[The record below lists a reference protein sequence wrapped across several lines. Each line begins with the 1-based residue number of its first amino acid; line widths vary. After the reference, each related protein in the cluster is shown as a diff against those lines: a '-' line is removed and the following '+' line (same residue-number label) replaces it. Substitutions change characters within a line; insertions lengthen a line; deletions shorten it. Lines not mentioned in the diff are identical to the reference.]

1 MIAKED
7 PISFSIPVLRVSQ
20 PIGSF
25 FIGVIDCKRLCE
37 ITDFDVR
44 RLIKERD
51 FEKYLGIQRPLDK
64 SRVKEIREYVG
75 TSDACFPTGVILSV
89 RAECAKYDERSRS
102 LELSNHID
110 AEDPERTILYR
121 QIAKV
126 IDGQHRIE
134 GLKESEGLQFDINI
148 SIFVD
153 IDVAQE
159 GYIFSTVNL
168 AQTKVN
174 RSLAYDLYDLAKA
187 KSPQKFCHNA
197 AVALDKGKDS
207 ALYHRI
213 KRLGVATEGRFGET
227 ITQATF
233 VDALM
238 RYISKNPMS
247 DRDVYLKGGTPSK
260 ASTEES
266 KQLIFRN
273 MLIENRDLEIVDVLW
288 NYFHAVRTRW
298 PVAWDSSERGDMLS
312 KTNGFRALMR
322 FLGPAYL
329 SVAKKIGEVPSK
341 SQFAKLFSEIEM
353 TDADFNIEQYVP
365 GTSGEAALFKAFKE
379 KSGLS
384 S

>member
-64 SRVKEIREYVG
+64 SRVKEIREYVS

-89 RAECAKYDERSRS
+89 RAECAKYDEQNRS

-110 AEDPERTILYR
+110 AEDPDRTILYR

-134 GLKESEGLQFDINI
+134 GLKESEGLQFDMNI
-148 SIFVD
+148 AVFVD

-233 VDALM
+233 VDSLM
-238 RYISKNPMS
+238 RYISKNPMN
-247 DRDVYLKGGTPSK
+247 DRDIYLKGGTPSK

-288 NYFHAVRTRW
+288 NYFHAVRARW

-329 SVAKKIGEVPSK
+329 SVAKKIGEVPVESR
-341 SQFAKLFSEIEM
+341 FEELFKGIEM
-353 TDADFNIEQYVP
+353 TDADFNIEQYIP
-365 GTSGEAALFKAFKE
+365 GTSGEAALFKAFKK
-379 KSGLS
+379 KSGLAS
-384 S
+384 

>member
-64 SRVKEIREYVG
+64 SRVKEIREYVS

-89 RAECAKYDERSRS
+89 RAECAKYDEQTRN

-110 AEDPERTILYR
+110 AEDPDRTILYR

-134 GLKESEGLQFDINI
+134 GLKESGDLQFDMNI

-197 AVALDKGKDS
+197 AVALDKEKDS

-233 VDALM
+233 VDSLM
-238 RYISKNPMS
+238 RYISKNPMG

-273 MLIENRDLEIVDVLW
+273 MLVDNRDLEIVDVLW
-288 NYFHAVRTRW
+288 NYFHAVRARW

-329 SVAKKIGEVPSK
+329 SIARKIGEVPSK
-341 SQFAKLFSEIEM
+341 TEFEKLFAEIQM
-353 TDADFNIEQYVP
+353 TDADFNIERYVP

-379 KSGLS
+379 KSRLS
-384 S
+384 T

>member
-64 SRVKEIREYVG
+64 SRVKEIREYVS

-89 RAECAKYDERSRS
+89 RAECAKYDEQNRS

-110 AEDPERTILYR
+110 AEDLDRTILYR

-134 GLKESEGLQFDINI
+134 GLKESGDLQFDMNI

-233 VDALM
+233 VDSLM

-247 DRDVYLKGGTPSK
+247 DRDVYLKGGTPLK

-288 NYFHAVRTRW
+288 NYFHAVRARW
-298 PVAWDSSERGDMLS
+298 SVAWDSAERGDMLS

-329 SVAKKIGEVPSK
+329 SIARKIGEVPGK
-341 SQFAKLFSEIEM
+341 TQFEKLFAEIQM
-353 TDADFNIEQYVP
+353 TDADFNIERYVP

>member
-1 MIAKED
+1 MNVAED
-7 PISFSIPVLRVSQ
+7 PISFDIPVLEVRQ

-25 FIGVIDCKRLCE
+25 FIGVIDARRLCD

-51 FEKYLGIQRPLDK
+51 FEKYLGIQRPLDN
-64 SRVKEIREYVG
+64 SRVKEIREYV
-75 TSDACFPTGVILSV
+75 TTQDACFPTGVILSV
-89 RAECAKYDERSRS
+89 RGYCATYDSERHI
-102 LELSNHID
+102 LTLSNHID
-110 AEDPERTILYR
+110 PEDSEKTVFYR

-134 GLKESEGLQFDINI
+134 GLKESQGITFEMNI
-148 SIFVD
+148 SVFVD
-153 IDVAQE
+153 IDIAQE
-159 GYIFSTVNL
+159 GYVFSTVNL

-174 RSLAYDLYDLAKA
+174 RSLAFDLYELAKT

-197 AVALDKGKDS
+197 AVALDQNETS

-213 KRLGVATEGRFGET
+213 KRLGVATEGRFTET

-233 VDALM
+233 VDSLM
-238 RYISKNPMS
+238 RYISRNPMT
-247 DRDVYLKGGTPSK
+247 DRDAYLRGNTPPK
-260 ASTEES
+260 ASKEES
-266 KQLIFRN
+266 NALIFRN
-273 MLIENRDLEIVDVLW
+273 MLVDNRDLEIVDVVW
-288 NYFHAVRTRW
+288 NYFAAVSKRW
-298 PVAWDSSERGDMLS
+298 PTAWNSLQRGHMLN

-329 SVAKKIGEVPSK
+329 SIIRKIGEVPNQT
-341 SQFAKLFSEIEM
+341 QFDQLLGIIEL
-353 TDADFNIEQYVP
+353 TDADFNIEQFKP

-384 S
+384 

>member
-1 MIAKED
+1 MNAAED
-7 PISFSIPVLRVSQ
+7 PISFDIPVLEVRQ

-25 FIGVIDCKRLCE
+25 FIGVIDAKRLCD

-51 FEKYLGIQRPLDK
+51 FEKYLGIQRPLDN
-64 SRVKEIREYVG
+64 SRVREIREYV
-75 TSDACFPTGVILSV
+75 TTQDACFPTGVILSV
-89 RAECAKYDERSRS
+89 RGDCAAYDSGRQ
-102 LELSNHID
+102 LLTLSNHID
-110 AEDPERTILYR
+110 PDDSEQTVLYR

-134 GLKESEGLQFDINI
+134 GLKESPGITFEMNV

-159 GYIFSTVNL
+159 GYVFSTVNL

-174 RSLAYDLYDLAKA
+174 RSLAFDLYELAKT

-197 AVALDKGKDS
+197 AVALDQNKTS

-213 KRLGVATEGRFGET
+213 KRLGVATEGRFTET
-227 ITQATF
+227 ITQATV
-233 VDALM
+233 VDSLM
-238 RYISKNPMS
+238 RYISRNPMK
-247 DRDVYLKGGTPSK
+247 DRDIYLRGNTPPK

-266 KQLIFRN
+266 KALIFRN
-273 MLIENRDLEIVDVLW
+273 MLIDDRDLEIVDVLW
-288 NYFHAVRTRW
+288 NYFAAVSARW
-298 PVAWDSSERGDMLS
+298 PTAWNSLQRGDMLN

-329 SVAKKIGEVPSK
+329 SIVKKIGEVPNQT
-341 SQFAKLFSEIEM
+341 QFDQLLGRIQL
-353 TDADFNIEQYVP
+353 TDADFNIEQFKP
-365 GTSGEAALFKAFKE
+365 GTSGEAALFKALKE

-384 S
+384 

>member
-7 PISFSIPVLRVSQ
+7 PISFSIPVLQVTQ

-25 FIGVIDCKRLCE
+25 FIGVINCKRLCE

-64 SRVKEIREYVG
+64 SRVKEIREYVA

-89 RAECAKYDERSRS
+89 RAECATYDERSKS

-110 AEDPERTILYR
+110 PEDPERTILYR

-134 GLKESEGLQFDINI
+134 GLKESEGLQFDMNV
-148 SIFVD
+148 SVFVD

-174 RSLAYDLYDLAKA
+174 RSLAYDLYDLAKS

-197 AVALDKGKDS
+197 AVALDSGRDS

-213 KRLGVATEGRFGET
+213 KRLGVATEGRFNET
-227 ITQATF
+227 ITQANF
-233 VDALM
+233 VDSLM
-238 RYISKNPMS
+238 RYISRNPMN
-247 DRDVYLKGGTPSK
+247 DRDVYLRGSTPSK
-260 ASTEES
+260 ASTDES

-288 NYFHAVRTRW
+288 NYFHAVRARW
-298 PVAWDSSERGDMLS
+298 PIAWDSSGRGDMLS

-329 SVAKKIGEVPSK
+329 SIIKKIGEVPSK
-341 SQFAKLFSEIEM
+341 GQFEKLFAGIQM
-353 TDADFNIEQYVP
+353 ADADFNIEQYVP

>member
-7 PISFSIPVLRVSQ
+7 PISFFIPVLRVSQ

-64 SRVKEIREYVG
+64 SRVKEIREYVS

-89 RAECAKYDERSRS
+89 RAECANYDEQNRS

-110 AEDPERTILYR
+110 AEDPDRTILYR

-134 GLKESEGLQFDINI
+134 GLKESGDLQFDMNI

-233 VDALM
+233 VDSLM

-247 DRDVYLKGGTPSK
+247 DRDVYLKGGTPLK

-288 NYFHAVRTRW
+288 NYFHAVRARW
-298 PVAWDSSERGDMLS
+298 SVAWDSSERGDMLS

-329 SVAKKIGEVPSK
+329 SIARKIGEVPSK
-341 SQFAKLFSEIEM
+341 TQFEKLFAEIQM
-353 TDADFNIEQYVP
+353 TDADFNIERYVP

>member
-7 PISFSIPVLRVSQ
+7 PISFFIPVLRVSQ

-64 SRVKEIREYVG
+64 SRVKEIREYVS

-89 RAECAKYDERSRS
+89 RAECAKYDEQNRS

-110 AEDPERTILYR
+110 AEDLDRTILYR

-134 GLKESEGLQFDINI
+134 GLKESGDLQFDMNI

-233 VDALM
+233 VDSLM

-247 DRDVYLKGGTPSK
+247 DRDVYLKGGTPLK

-288 NYFHAVRTRW
+288 NYFHAVRARW
-298 PVAWDSSERGDMLS
+298 SVAWDSAERGDMLS

-329 SVAKKIGEVPSK
+329 SIARKIGEVPSK
-341 SQFAKLFSEIEM
+341 TQFEKLFAEIQM
-353 TDADFNIEQYVP
+353 TDADFNIERYVP

>member
-1 MIAKED
+1 M
-7 PISFSIPVLRVSQ
+7 
-20 PIGSF
+20 
-25 FIGVIDCKRLCE
+25 IDCKRLCE

-89 RAECAKYDERSRS
+89 RAECAKYDEQSRS

-110 AEDPERTILYR
+110 AEDPDRTILYR

-134 GLKESEGLQFDINI
+134 GLKESDGLQFDMNI
-148 SIFVD
+148 SIFD

-233 VDALM
+233 VDSLM

-247 DRDVYLKGGTPSK
+247 DRDVFLKGGIPSK
-260 ASTEES
+260 ASIEES

-288 NYFHAVRTRW
+288 NYFHAVRDRW
-298 PVAWDSSERGDMLS
+298 SVAWDSSERGDMLS

-329 SVAKKIGEVPSK
+329 SIVRKIGEVPSK
-341 SQFAKLFSEIEM
+341 TQFDKLFVNIQM
-353 TDADFNIEQYVP
+353 TDADFNIERYVP
-365 GTSGEAALFKAFKE
+365 GTSGEAALFRAFKE

>member
-25 FIGVIDCKRLCE
+25 FIGVMDCKRLCE

-89 RAECAKYDERSRS
+89 RAECAKYDEQSRS

-110 AEDPERTILYR
+110 AEDPDRTTLYR

-134 GLKESEGLQFDINI
+134 GLKESDGLQFDMNI

-233 VDALM
+233 VDSLM

-247 DRDVYLKGGTPSK
+247 DRDIYLKGGTPSK

-288 NYFHAVRTRW
+288 NYFHAVRGRW
-298 PVAWDSSERGDMLS
+298 SVAWDSSERGDMLS

-329 SVAKKIGEVPSK
+329 SIVRKIGEVPSK
-341 SQFAKLFSEIEM
+341 TQFEKLFAEIQM
-353 TDADFNIEQYVP
+353 TDADFNIERYVP

>member
-89 RAECAKYDERSRS
+89 RAECAKYDEQSRS

-110 AEDPERTILYR
+110 TEDSDRTILYR

-134 GLKESEGLQFDINI
+134 GLKESEGLEFDINI

-233 VDALM
+233 VDSLM

-288 NYFHAVRTRW
+288 NYFYAVRARW
-298 PVAWDSSERGDMLS
+298 SVAWDSSERGDMLS

-329 SVAKKIGEVPSK
+329 SIARKIGEVPSK
-341 SQFAKLFSEIEM
+341 TQFEKLFAEIQM
-353 TDADFNIEQYVP
+353 TDADFNIERYVP

>member
-64 SRVKEIREYVG
+64 ARVKEIREYVT

-89 RAECAKYDERSRS
+89 RAECAKYDDRNRS

-110 AEDPERTILYR
+110 ADDPDRTILYR

-134 GLKESEGLQFDINI
+134 GLKESEGLQFDMNV

-174 RSLAYDLYDLAKA
+174 RSLAYELYDLAKS
-187 KSPQKFCHNA
+187 KSPQKFCH
-197 AVALDKGKDS
+197 
-207 ALYHRI
+207 
-213 KRLGVATEGRFGET
+213 
-227 ITQATF
+227 
-233 VDALM
+233 
-238 RYISKNPMS
+238 
-247 DRDVYLKGGTPSK
+247 
-260 ASTEES
+260 
-266 KQLIFRN
+266 
-273 MLIENRDLEIVDVLW
+273 
-288 NYFHAVRTRW
+288 
-298 PVAWDSSERGDMLS
+298 
-312 KTNGFRALMR
+312 
-322 FLGPAYL
+322 
-329 SVAKKIGEVPSK
+329 
-341 SQFAKLFSEIEM
+341 
-353 TDADFNIEQYVP
+353 
-365 GTSGEAALFKAFKE
+365 
-379 KSGLS
+379 
-384 S
+384 

>member
-64 SRVKEIREYVG
+64 SRVKEIREYVS

-89 RAECAKYDERSRS
+89 RAECANYDEQNRS

-110 AEDPERTILYR
+110 AEDPDRTILYR

-134 GLKESEGLQFDINI
+134 GLKESGDLQFDMNI

-233 VDALM
+233 VDSLM

-247 DRDVYLKGGTPSK
+247 DRDVYLKGGTPLK

-288 NYFHAVRTRW
+288 NYFHAVRARW
-298 PVAWDSSERGDMLS
+298 SVAWDSSERGDMLS

-329 SVAKKIGEVPSK
+329 SIARKIGEVPSK
-341 SQFAKLFSEIEM
+341 TQFEKLFAEIQM
-353 TDADFNIEQYVP
+353 TDADFNIERYVP

>member
-64 SRVKEIREYVG
+64 SRVKEIREYVS
-75 TSDACFPTGVILSV
+75 TSDACFPTGIILSV
-89 RAECAKYDERSRS
+89 RPECAKYDEQKRS

-110 AEDPERTILYR
+110 AEDPDRTILYR

-134 GLKESEGLQFDINI
+134 GLKESGDLQFDMNI

-197 AVALDKGKDS
+197 AVALDRGKDS

-233 VDALM
+233 VDSLM

-273 MLIENRDLEIVDVLW
+273 MLIDNRDLEIVDVLW
-288 NYFHAVRTRW
+288 NYFHAVRARW
-298 PVAWDSSERGDMLS
+298 PVAWDSSERGDMLN

-329 SVAKKIGEVPSK
+329 SIARKIGEVPSK
-341 SQFAKLFSEIEM
+341 TQFEKLFAEIQM
-353 TDADFNIEQYVP
+353 TDADFNIERYVP

>member
-89 RAECAKYDERSRS
+89 RAECAKYDEQSRS

-110 AEDPERTILYR
+110 TEDPDRTILYR

-134 GLKESEGLQFDINI
+134 GLKESEGIQFDINI

-233 VDALM
+233 VDSLM

-288 NYFHAVRTRW
+288 NYFHAVRARW
-298 PVAWDSSERGDMLS
+298 SVAWDSSERGDMLS

-329 SVAKKIGEVPSK
+329 SIARKIGEVPSK
-341 SQFAKLFSEIEM
+341 TQFEKLFAEIQM
-353 TDADFNIEQYVP
+353 TDADFNIERYVP

>member
-1 MIAKED
+1 MTAKED
-7 PISFSIPVLRVSQ
+7 LISFSIPVLRITQ

-25 FIGVIDCKRLCE
+25 FVGVIDRKRLCE

-64 SRVKEIREYVG
+64 SRVKEIREYVT

-89 RAECAKYDERSRS
+89 RAECATYDDQAKT
-102 LELSNHID
+102 LLLSNHID
-110 AEDPERTILYR
+110 QEDPERDILYR

-134 GLKESEGLQFDINI
+134 GLKELGDIQFDVNI
-148 SIFVD
+148 SVFVD

-174 RSLAYDLYDLAKA
+174 RSLAYDLYDLAKS

-197 AVALDKGKDS
+197 AVALDKGKES
-207 ALYHRI
+207 PLYHRI
-213 KRLGVATEGRFGET
+213 KRLGVATEGRFSET

-233 VDALM
+233 VDSLM
-238 RYISKNPMS
+238 RYVSRNPMN

-260 ASTEES
+260 ASPEES

-288 NYFHAVRTRW
+288 NYFYAVAARW
-298 PVAWDSSERGDMLS
+298 PIAWTSPQRGDMLS

-329 SVAKKIGEVPSK
+329 SLVKRIGEIPSRD
-341 SQFAKLFSEIEM
+341 QFAKLFAGIQMENE
-353 TDADFNIEQYVP
+353 DFNVEQYVP
-365 GTSGEAALFKAFKE
+365 GTSGEAALFRSFKE

>member
-89 RAECAKYDERSRS
+89 RAECAKYDEQGRS

-110 AEDPERTILYR
+110 TEDPDRTILYR

-233 VDALM
+233 VDSLM

-288 NYFHAVRTRW
+288 NYFHAVRARW
-298 PVAWDSSERGDMLS
+298 SVAWDSSERGDMLS

-329 SVAKKIGEVPSK
+329 SIARRIGEVPSK
-341 SQFAKLFSEIEM
+341 TQFEKLFAEIKM
-353 TDADFNIEQYVP
+353 TDADFNIERYVP
-365 GTSGEAALFKAFKE
+365 GTSGEAALFRAFKE